1 MDHPVAS
8 PKRSSAAGGWG
19 ALKSCGKHLLS
30 SRAPLSGA
38 RAMLKA
44 NQPDGF
50 DCPGCA
56 WGDPA
61 HGSSFEFCENGVKAV
76 SWEATDKRTP
86 PKFFAK
92 HTVSEL
98 RGWTDYAL
106 EGEGRLTHPMRYDAA
121 SDRYLPVSWDA
132 AFTEIGAT
140 LRGLDSPDRAEFYTS
155 GRASNEAAYI
165 YQLFARLIRHQ
176 QLPRLLQHGATR
188 PAASPYRRPSASA
201 RAPSCS
207 RISRRRTRSSWSART
222 PVPTIRACSAT
233 FARRRPAAPASW
245 STTPFASAGWS
256 VSPIRRTPWRCCVA
270 PAHPWRAIITS
281 RVRAATWRCSAG
293 IAKAVFAADDA
304 ALAAGRP
311 SVLDRAFLSHHAEGH
326 EAYRVVVEATTW
338 EAIEDQSGLSRA
350 DIEVAAEVYLG
361 ADKVICTWAM
371 GVTQH
376 KHSVATIREMTN
388 VMLLRG
394 NIGRPGA
401 GLCPVR
407 GHSNVQGDRTV
418 GINEKPPAALLD
430 ALEREIGFVAPRKHG
445 HNVIGAIGAMLDGSS
460 KAFIGLGGNFAR
472 ATPDT
477 ALVAKA
483 LASCELTVHI
493 ATKLNHSHL
502 VPGRVAYLLP
512 CIGRTEIDRNSKGKI
527 QIVTVEDSMSMVHGS
542 GGINKPAS
550 PELRSEIAIIA
561 GMAAATVGSDKVDWA
576 ALADDYDGIRAL
588 IERTIPGFAGYNA
601 RVRRPRGFML
611 RNLAAERNF
620 ETTTGKANFSA
631 EHLPEATEHQPGADE
646 GRHLRA
652 ADLPQPRSVQHHRLW
667 PRRPLSRG
675 LRRAS
680 GTVRPSRRPGRDPC
694 RRRRPRRYR
703 RHP

>member
-1 MDHPVAS
+1 MVGQNPGTNHPRMLGDLRKAATRGARVVVYNPVRERGLERFADPQNTVEMLRGASAPVAS
-8 PKRSSAAGGWG
+8 HYYQPRPGGD
-19 ALKSCGKHLLS
+19 
-30 SRAPLSGA
+30 
-38 RAMLKA
+38 M
-44 NQPDGF
+44 
-50 DCPGCA
+50 
-56 WGDPA
+56 
-61 HGSSFEFCENGVKAV
+61 AV
-76 SWEATDKRTP
+76 FR
-86 PKFFAK
+86 
-92 HTVSEL
+92 
-98 RGWTDYAL
+98 
-106 EGEGRLTHPMRYDAA
+106 
-121 SDRYLPVSWDA
+121 
-132 AFTEIGAT
+132 
-140 LRGLDSPDRAEFYTS
+140 
-155 GRASNEAAYI
+155 
-165 YQLFARLIRHQ
+165 
-176 QLPRLLQHGATR
+176 
-188 PAASPYRRPSASA
+188 
-201 RAPSCS
+201 
-207 RISRRRTRSSWSART
+207 
-222 PVPTIRACSAT
+222 
-233 FARRRPAAPASW
+233 
-245 STTPFASAGWS
+245 
-256 VSPIRRTPWRCCVA
+256 
-270 PAHPWRAIITS
+270 
-281 RVRAATWRCSAG
+281 G

-561 GMAAATVGSDKVDWA
+561 GMAAATVGSDKGRLGGA
-576 ALADDYDGIRAL
+576 RRRLRRHPRADRADHS
-588 IERTIPGFAGYNA
+588 G
-601 RVRRPRGFML
+601 VRRLQRPRPPSARLHAAQPRRRAQL
-611 RNLAAERNF
+611 RDDHRQGEFLGRTFARGDGAP
-620 ETTTGKANFSA
+620 A
-631 EHLPEATEHQPGADE
+631 GADE

-652 ADLPQPRSVQHHRLW
+652 ADPSAATISTTPPSMASTTAIAGSTASVRYCSPIPTTWPRSVAVAGDRVDIVGTHDDGVVRVAEGFRLV
-667 PRRPLSRG
+667 PFDMPRGSLAGYYPELNVFVPLSSFGKESDTPTSKSVMVSASPSGRRPRERASCRRRDLSRRHRFHRRPPARPLHPG
-675 LRRAS
+675 GRAARGPSSEARRRQPKLRPRLRRRARPRPACGGDPVRGGRAS
-680 GTVRPSRRPGRDPC
+680 GGHRAQSENPAGALRGDPGGSRHLGSPARLSLWVAAVSFRSSGSAIRPRGSSRRPA
-694 RRRRPRRYR
+694 RRRSA
-703 RHP
+703 